1 MLQAT
6 QEGQTG
12 GNGVAP
18 KGIGYASNLDG
29 QMTSV
34 LRFDPTTSSPH
45 SDIGRIKGVRNQ
57 MRAS

>member
-1 MLQAT
+1 VQQL
-6 QEGQTG
+6 GQTG

-18 KGIGYASNLDG
+18 KGIGYAYNLDG

-45 SDIGRIKGVRNQ
+45 PDIAYGTLRTTAPTG
-57 MRAS
+57 